1 MFWFIRLRYF
11 FSRGHCSRLS
21 AKSEAVFS
29 ALEVPFDFLG
39 VDIKHLPL
47 FLVPKVPHFGELVF
61 SHRIIIR
68 RKLELHLEWFLRY

>member
-1 MFWFIRLRYF
+1 M
-11 FSRGHCSRLS
+11 
-21 AKSEAVFS
+21 FS
-29 ALEVPFDFLG
+29 ALEVPFDLLG